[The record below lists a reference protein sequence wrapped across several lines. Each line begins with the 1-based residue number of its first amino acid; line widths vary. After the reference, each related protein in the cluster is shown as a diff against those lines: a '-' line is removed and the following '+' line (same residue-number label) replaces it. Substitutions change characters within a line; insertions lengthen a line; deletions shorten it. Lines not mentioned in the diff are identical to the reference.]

1 MRSAAARAQC
11 LRRLPPHGWRTADA
25 DHLCHELY
33 AEPEGP
39 LARQFAARWG
49 REVLTPEGAVDRRRL
64 GAIVFADRTELE
76 FLTGTLYP
84 ELSRKLDRADCRLP
98 GGPERTARLSFRSCM
113 KPATGINSTGW
124 PRSGPRRKSGHARL
138 REQRKFSEDEIRL
151 REARQLPADAKLERA
166 DFGVINNDGLAEL
179 ELQIGRLVRLLN
191 GSVR

>member
-1 MRSAAARAQC
+1 MILGVTGAFGCGKSAVLAAFAA
-11 LRRLPPHGWRTADA
+11 HGWRTADA

-49 REVLTPEGAVDRRRL
+49 REVLT
-64 GAIVFADRTELE
+64 ELE

-84 ELSRKLDRADCRLP
+84 ELSRKLDGLIADCRRAGEDGAFELP
-98 GGPERTARLSFRSCM
+98 LLYEAGYGDKFDRVAAVWAAPEIR
-113 KPATGINSTGW
+113 
-124 PRSGPRRKSGHARL
+124 HARL